1 MMSRS
6 ITYEEAKNRLE
17 ERRELAEAYLRA
29 RIEARSESNNNNN
42 NGNNNTDLARLERI
56 ALLLNKASS
65 TFNQA
70 VNANG
75 SKRRELL
82 EEAFKAYADIV
93 PYLTNVT
100 PYLTNTVLR
109 QIKNVEKMMEL
120 EIENSVKADTASI
133 DVDSIMKEAR
143 ESLL

>member
-1 MMSRS
+1 MSRS

-17 ERRELAEAYLRA
+17 EKRELAEAYLRT
-29 RIEARSESNNNNN
+29 RIEVRSESNNGN
-42 NGNNNTDLARLERI
+42 NNNTDLDRLERI
-56 ALLLNKASS
+56 AMLLNEASS

-82 EEAFKAYADIV
+82 EEAFKAYAEIV

-109 QIKNVEKMMEL
+109 QIKNIERMMEL
-120 EIENSVKADTASI
+120 EIENSVKADT
-133 DVDSIMKEAR
+133 R
-143 ESLL
+143 